1 MAAPAGQRVS
11 STPVGRG
18 SPVFQNRR
26 EPEGYQPPTAA
37 QGSPVPATSG
47 PLDVLAQNKYY
58 NANSGFLK
66 YPTEV
71 GETERF
77 PHFLRFHIN
86 IPGKSSFESS
96 FQQVGGL
103 TRTDYNRSQF
113 GGQLGGEA
121 DVFSGSAIAGGVIAG
136 ALYGATQVLT
146 DLARNATDG
155 TPKQEGPDLFG
166 AALGAGGAAVVGATI
181 LANVD
186 MTRKT
191 KRLVQTIDLYVP
203 DQVIMQQQN
212 KYGEVSLTAALGMA
226 GLAGQGAKA
235 VGGSIKDALSKIGS
249 AASSSLGKG
258 AATASENPSILAK
271 YNFDKNTLGG
281 GGAVIE
287 SMATILG
294 GTGKELGIVGEGIE
308 NVIMQSYGIAQN
320 PQVEVLFETIDNR
333 TFEFGFSFHPRN
345 SAEAKK
351 VLEIIRMF
359 RFHAAPEL
367 AKGAGGRYFIPP
379 SEFDIEYRFKPG
391 KDESDVLNE
400 ALHKFATCVL
410 TNIDVNYVGQS
421 GQFATFKD
429 GIPVN
434 IEMRLQ
440 FKEVEIM
447 HKDLI
452 KAGY

>member
-1 MAAPAGQRVS
+1 MAVEKEGVEQISPGQ
-11 STPVGRG
+11 T
-18 SPVFQNRR
+18 N
-26 EPEGYQPPTAA
+26 
-37 QGSPVPATSG
+37 PVPPTSG
-47 PLDVLAQNKYY
+47 PLAVLSQNKYY
-58 NANSGFLK
+58 DSNTSFLK

-96 FQQVGGL
+96 FQQVAGL

-113 GGQLGGEA
+113 GQLGGDA
-121 DVFSGSAIAGGVIAG
+121 DVFQASAVVGGGIAA
-136 ALYGATQVLT
+136 ALYGATQFLNDT
-146 DLARNATDG
+146 ARNITDG
-155 TPKQEGPDLFG
+155 TPKQEAYDGSTLPFG
-166 AALGAGGAAVVGATI
+166 VAGAGVLAATV
-181 LANVD
+181 LANID

-212 KYGEVSLTAALGMA
+212 KYGEVSLTSALGMA

-235 VGGSIKDALSKIGS
+235 LGGSLKTAFDNIKGA
-249 AASSSLGKG
+249 LGKG
-258 AATASENPSILAK
+258 GSPDSSGNYSGIDTSKVN
-271 YNFDKNTLGG
+271 NLGG
-281 GGAVIE
+281 VAVE
-287 SMATILG
+287 GMANILG
-294 GTGKELGIVGEGIE
+294 GAGKELGIFGEGIE
-308 NVIMQSYGIAQN
+308 NVILQSYGIAQN

-367 AKGAGGRYFIPP
+367 AKGTGGRYFVPP
-379 SEFDIEYRFKPG
+379 SEFDIEYRFKPSRYEN
-391 KDESDVLNE
+391 DILNE
-400 ALHKFATCVL
+400 SLHKFATCVL
-410 TNIDVNYVGQS
+410 ENIDVNYVGQS
-421 GQFATFKD
+421 GQFVTFKD

-434 IEMRLQ
+434 IEMRLR

>member
-1 MAAPAGQRVS
+1 MAQE
-11 STPVGRG
+11 
-18 SPVFQNRR
+18 N
-26 EPEGYQPPTAA
+26 EGYQQVSAA

-58 NANSGFLK
+58 SANSGFLK

-86 IPGKSSFESS
+86 IPGKSSFETN
-96 FQQVGGL
+96 FQPVGGL

-113 GGQLGGEA
+113 GQIGGDA
-121 DVFSGSAIAGGVIAG
+121 DVFSGSAVFGGAAAG
-136 ALYGATQVLT
+136 ALYAATQFAT
-146 DLARNATDG
+146 DLARNLTDG
-155 TPKQEGPDLFG
+155 TPQQQRADTAG
-166 AALGAGGAAVVGATI
+166 ALTGGFLAGGVAATV
-181 LANVD
+181 LANID

-212 KYGEVSLTAALGMA
+212 KYGEVSLTAALGLT

-235 VGGSIKDALSKIGS
+235 TAGSIKQSIENIGNNIR
-249 AASSSLGKG
+249 G
-258 AATASENPSILAK
+258 
-271 YNFDKNTLGG
+271 LGG
-281 GGAVIE
+281 GANKGGLEIKDKTPGAGTFLVEGLANIV
-287 SMATILG
+287 G
-294 GTGKELGIVGEGIE
+294 GAGKELGLVGEGIE

-345 SAEAKK
+345 SEEAKK

-367 AKGAGGRYFIPP
+367 AKGTGGRYFVPP
-379 SEFDIEYRFKPG
+379 SEFDIEYRFKPSR
-391 KDESDVLNE
+391 DEADVLNE
-400 ALHKFATCVL
+400 SLHKFATCVL
-410 TNIDVNYVGQS
+410 ETIDVNYVGQS
-421 GQFATFKD
+421 GQFVTFKD

-434 IEMRLQ
+434 IEMRLR